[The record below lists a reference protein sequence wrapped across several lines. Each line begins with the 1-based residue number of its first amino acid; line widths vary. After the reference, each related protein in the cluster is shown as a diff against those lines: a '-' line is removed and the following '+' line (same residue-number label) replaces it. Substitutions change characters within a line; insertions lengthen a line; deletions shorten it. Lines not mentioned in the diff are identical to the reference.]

1 MNAALV
7 ALVAIAVPTG
17 TVLVAG
23 LKTLRRAALP
33 VARGGDANA
42 ATVSVVIP
50 ARNEGATL
58 PRLLASLGALDL
70 RPVEVIVVDDS
81 SSDDTADVAR
91 RHGATVVTTEPPAG
105 WLGKPWACAVGA
117 ERARG
122 THLLFLDA
130 DTELG
135 GDALGALLALG
146 GRDRLV
152 SVQPHHRTVRA
163 YEQLSAFCNVV
174 SMMGCGA
181 FAWPH
186 PLGPAVAFG
195 PCLFTST
202 TAYRAAGGHAAV
214 RGQVVE
220 DVALARNYAAAGFA
234 VGVLGGG
241 ELVRFRM
248 YPGGTRQ
255 LVEGWSKNLAAGAGA
270 ASRLA
275 VAGAV
280 VYVAAAA
287 AASVGLAVDGWRWLA
302 LGTAGAPVVP
312 LVGYGMMAAHM
323 RWVLGRIGTFR
334 WWTSAILPV
343 PLVAFLAIFADSV
356 IALTVR
362 REVAWRGRRIPV
374 GIGNGRP

>member
-7 ALVAIAVPTG
+7 ALVAIALPIG

-23 LKTLRRAALP
+23 LTTLRRAAAAATSP
-33 VARGGDANA
+33 ADTVA
-42 ATVSVVIP
+42 ATVSVVVP
-50 ARNEGATL
+50 ARNEAATL
-58 PRLLASLGALDL
+58 PRLLASLLALDP
-70 RPVEVIVVDDS
+70 RPLEVIVVDDS
-81 SSDDTADVAR
+81 SDDDTADVAR

-130 DTELG
+130 DTELAS
-135 GDALGALLALG
+135 DALDALLALG
-146 GRDRLV
+146 GRDLLV
-152 SVQPHHRTVRA
+152 SVQPHHLTVRA

-181 FAWPH
+181 FVWPH

-214 RGQVVE
+214 RGEVVE
-220 DVALARNYAAAGFA
+220 DVGLARNYAAAGLA
-234 VGVLGGG
+234 VRVLGGG

-255 LVEGWSKNLAAGAGA
+255 LVEGWSKNLAAGAGT

-280 VYVAAAA
+280 SYVAAAA
-287 AASVGLAVDGWRWLA
+287 AASGGLAVGGWRWV
-302 LGTAGAPVVP
+302 AGSAGMPVVP
-312 LVGYGMMAAHM
+312 LVCYGLVAAHL

-334 WWTSAILPV
+334 WWTSVVVPV
-343 PLVAFLAIFADSV
+343 PLVAFLAIFANSV
-356 IALTVR
+356 AALTVR

-374 GIGNGRP
+374 GTGNERP